1 MEIRLPG
8 TNDNNPL
15 HQFSTDTGYRC
26 ELTNIWHD
34 GESRRIVSWRNGG
47 TMSVTGA
54 LITHNAAYSAEVLS
68 RGGLAEADGAE
79 A

>member
-1 MEIRLPG
+1 
-8 TNDNNPL
+8 
-15 HQFSTDTGYRC
+15 
-26 ELTNIWHD
+26 
-34 GESRRIVSWRNGG
+34 
-47 TMSVTGA
+47 MSVTGA